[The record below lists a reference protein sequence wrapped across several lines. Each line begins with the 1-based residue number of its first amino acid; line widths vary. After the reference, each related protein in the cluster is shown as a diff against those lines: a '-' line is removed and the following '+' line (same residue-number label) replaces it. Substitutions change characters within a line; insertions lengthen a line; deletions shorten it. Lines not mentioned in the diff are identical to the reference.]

1 MLTRIEGTVV
11 PNSVLGPFS
20 FERILDYY
28 DGPRLI
34 LQKSFTGQL
43 ILAWWND
50 EDDDTQ
56 RWLHLP
62 VSERRLLEIL
72 TGQITCLDALMY
84 PEDGFI
90 YVLDDNVS
98 DESRTRTTLVPPSAL
113 PEDSLPHPDARF
125 NYDLPED
132 VSWIEVRERAHVV
145 DLSLDVGNGDFAT
158 RVTAKT
164 AGRAIVSF
172 QKLID
177 AIGQALEQPSPNLKG
192 KIPDS
197 ILEQTR
203 FDPVSTYSGS
213 FGIRLESHVDDHYGN
228 ALVRRSL
235 ENLFAILRNDHHG
248 AKDHSPA
255 IAFVAL
261 AESDHDAT
269 AGYRL
274 YHSSRRV
281 TAGMREFL
289 SVVEGALE
297 AVTLTWVTPDPGEPH
312 RIRVSREQA
321 KQMRLLNESLIGNR
335 YASTENT
342 LAASRPRSD

>member
-1 MLTRIEGTVV
+1 MV
-11 PNSVLGPFS
+11 PNSVLGPFP
-20 FERILDYY
+20 FARILEYY
-28 DGPRLI
+28 DGPRLM

-90 YVLDDNVS
+90 YVLDDNVR
-98 DESRTRTTLVPPSAL
+98 DESRTRTILAAPSAL
-113 PEDSLPHPDARF
+113 PEDSLPQPDARF
-125 NYDLPED
+125 DCDLPEEI
-132 VSWIEVRERAHVV
+132 SWMEVGERAHAV
-145 DLSLDVGNGDFAT
+145 DLSLDVGNADFAT
-158 RVTAKT
+158 RVPAKT
-164 AGRAIVSF
+164 AGRAIISF

-177 AIGQALEQPSPNLKG
+177 AIGHALEEPSPNSKG
-192 KIPDS
+192 KIPNR

-203 FDPVSTYSGS
+203 FNPVSTYSGS
-213 FGIRLESHVDDHYGN
+213 FGIRLESHADDHYGN

-235 ENLFAILRNDHHG
+235 ENLFAILGND
-248 AKDHSPA
+248 DRESRDRSPA
-255 IAFVAL
+255 IAFATL
-261 AESDHDAT
+261 AESGHDAT

-281 TAGMREFL
+281 TASMREFL
-289 SVVEGALE
+289 SVVESALE
-297 AVTLTWVTPDPGEPH
+297 AVNLTWVTPDLGEPH
-312 RIRVSREQA
+312 RVRISREQA
-321 KQMRLLNESLIGNR
+321 KRLRLLSEDLAGNH
-335 YASTENT
+335 YASDEQL
-342 LAASRPRSD
+342 LAESRSRSD